1 MILNRS
7 VPNFRK
13 DSNPFVVLD
22 IGAGDLRLS
31 LQIAMRA
38 KMVYA
43 VEVNPKVLGP
53 ALEKIGWDQ
62 PRNLVA
68 ICANAL
74 DIPFPKDIT
83 IDVAPNAPLPPF

>member
-1 MILNRS
+1 
-7 VPNFRK
+7 
-13 DSNPFVVLD
+13 
-22 IGAGDLRLS
+22 
-31 LQIAMRA
+31 
-38 KMVYA
+38 MVYA

-83 IDVAPNAPLPPF
+83 IAVAPDAPLPTL